1 MKCGKIRKM
10 RSIAFLAAIVVL
22 AASVVALNE
31 LRFAG
36 LLSLTVTAVAAWS
49 AFFINLGLAM
59 FGAIWT
65 SYKPLWI
72 AYVVVSLAAMILI
85 GASTPLNAIWIVPR

>member
-1 MKCGKIRKM
+1 M

-49 AFFINLGLAM
+49 AFFINLALAM
-59 FGAIWT
+59 FGAIGT

-85 GASTPLNAIWIVPR
+85 GAPTPLNAIWIVLR